1 MILIGEIM
9 KKNVLNYLI
18 LFFPILDFLTSIAT
32 WNSKGSLGLILKGI
46 FFLYAI
52 YYILKHTTNKKYF
65 FFFLFLLSYIFLDFV
80 YWYFVNSSA
89 LKTELIHMIKI
100 FYFPVLILFFGMQK
114 GDIFKKTV
122 FLLFL
127 EFLLLYLIPYP
138 FQLGHN
144 ISEIYPNKNLYL
156 SYFYIGNE
164 LANVFLLLIPT
175 SFLYVYEE
183 NRRAFSYVIP
193 LFLGMFFLLGTKTMY
208 LSLVLI
214 ISFFLFSYR
223 KVFFSKFKQY
233 KWLFLGLSILI
244 MFTFSF
250 WFLKSNL
257 YQNIKTQLQ
266 YYEIDTIEEV
276 FSFQTLNHVIYSNR
290 LTFLNNVHEE
300 YKNASFL
307 QKIMGLGRSKI
318 NEMKDIEIDI
328 FDIFYSIGIL
338 GFAVYLFFI
347 FFVLKEVTFSSTLT
361 FTFVLLICISF
372 FSGHVLLSPMTT
384 SYLAI
389 LFGVNYRKDD
399 EI

>member
-1 MILIGEIM
+1 ML
-9 KKNVLNYLI
+9 
-18 LFFPILDFLTSIAT
+18 
-32 WNSKGSLGLILKGI
+32 
-46 FFLYAI
+46 
-52 YYILKHTTNKKYF
+52 
-65 FFFLFLLSYIFLDFV
+65 
-80 YWYFVNSSA
+80 
-89 LKTELIHMIKI
+89 
-100 FYFPVLILFFGMQK
+100 
-114 GDIFKKTV
+114 
-122 FLLFL
+122 
-127 EFLLLYLIPYP
+127 
-138 FQLGHN
+138 
-144 ISEIYPNKNLYL
+144 
-156 SYFYIGNE
+156 
-164 LANVFLLLIPT
+164 
-175 SFLYVYEE
+175 
-183 NRRAFSYVIP
+183 
-193 LFLGMFFLLGTKTMY
+193 

-214 ISFFLFSYR
+214 ICFFLFSYR
-223 KVFFSKFKQY
+223 KFLFSKFKQY

-244 MFTFSF
+244 MFTFSC